1 MHRYRFVGLLEQQ
14 RFSQPD
20 GSSSRLGGFIAI
32 PLPVIAGML
41 GPVPCWQ
48 SQLYQW
54 AYTLA
59 QLTLRSRRRWLDCSP
74 SWN

>member
-1 MHRYRFVGLLEQQ
+1 MQPHRFVGLPDSQ

-20 GSSSRLGGFIAI
+20 PSSSKLGGFVAI
-32 PLPVIAGML
+32 PLSLITGMP
-41 GPVPCWQ
+41 GTMPCWQ

-54 AYTLA
+54 AYTQA
-59 QLTLRSRRRWLDCSP
+59 QVAPGPRRRWLDCSP